1 MICPICKKE
10 IPDNSKKCPECKF
23 DFDLNFKINLV
34 ILTIIVV
41 FILFVFHSCTKIL
54 KTTPSAPPK
63 TYSYSQTQAAEAYIH
78 TLLAS
83 GVIKEIKDEC
93 GDGTKGCYYFV
104 IDENLWNTKMNYDS
118 KETLVKSAEIY
129 VKSKYSDGF
138 YVGESYSTGKKLFDA
153 WGVK

>member
-23 DFDLNFKINLV
+23 NFELAFKINLISLIIIGIV
-34 ILTIIVV
+34 I
-41 FILFVFHSCTKIL
+41 FFMFRSCIRDFKN
-54 KTTPSAPPK
+54 TPTPK
-63 TYSYSQTQAAEAYIH
+63 KNYSYTQTQAAEAYIH

-138 YVGESYSTGKKLFDA
+138 YVGESYSTGKNLFDA

>member
-1 MICPICKKE
+1 MICPKCKKE
-10 IPDNSKKCPECKF
+10 IPDNSKKCPECEF
-23 DFDLNFKINLV
+23 NLELNFRINLV
-34 ILTIIVV
+34 ILIIIIV
-41 FILFVFHSCTKIL
+41 FICFMFRSCTQTL
-54 KTTPSAPPK
+54 KNAPTSKK

-78 TLLAS
+78 TLSAS

-93 GDGTKGCYYFV
+93 GDNTKGCYYFL

-138 YVGESYSTGKKLFDA
+138 YVGEGYSSGKKLFDV